1 MTPRTQTAS
10 RQVLIVSNGPRGIV
24 ARAALECGLVT
35 EIVRDISEA
44 IGSLRRKRYQA
55 VLADLDA
62 SNVDCLELVLN
73 VRDFDRKVP
82 IAVVAT
88 EWDAAEMAAAG
99 TQPGLLLVSKS
110 ERVSEIAN
118 NLARLPLRVGGE
130 VAASF

>member
-1 MTPRTQTAS
+1 M
-10 RQVLIVSNGPRGIV
+10 
-24 ARAALECGLVT
+24 RAALECGLVT
-35 EIVRDISEA
+35 DIVRDISQA
-44 IGSLRRKRYQA
+44 VGSLRRKRYQA

-73 VRDFDRKVP
+73 VRDFDRRVP
-82 IAVVAT
+82 IAVLAT
-88 EWDAAEMAAAG
+88 EWDAAEMAAVG

-110 ERVSEIAN
+110 ERVAEIAN